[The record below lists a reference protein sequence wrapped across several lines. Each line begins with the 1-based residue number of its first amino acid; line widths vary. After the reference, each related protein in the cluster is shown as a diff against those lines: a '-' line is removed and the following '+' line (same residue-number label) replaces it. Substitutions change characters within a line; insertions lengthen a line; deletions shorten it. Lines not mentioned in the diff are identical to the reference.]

1 MATWNTSRS
10 RFDAPLLVPRADH
23 PIVREW
29 ECFSSCFTAFFIR
42 RTRSSIEIGHGERTI
57 LNAKGLHRSAANL
70 CAGLSEP
77 RPAGDGRSM
86 TNVLSHMPERLSSI
100 KAFRGSRPRVEF
112 AHLLR
117 GIAAGSVLLHHFF
130 YMFWN
135 RPRIIADLIIQP
147 DLPHLVEKLP
157 SFSITDFGIS
167 DFWGHFGVALFFL
180 VSGFVIPFS
189 VGSLSRAGFVIAR
202 VLRIWPTYMVGF
214 TITVTCLAVN
224 AACAGVAFPY
234 RTWEV
239 LSHYLI
245 VPRWPTLTRPMDGI
259 LWTLEI
265 ELFFYFLCLLFSRK
279 LRQFDLSIFFL
290 SLLSV
295 PIAVIASL
303 AVPIL
308 FKWGLPVFAI
318 VHWGSSMMQFLCFLL
333 VGTAYHYFFQGCI
346 DRSKLVMLHA
356 VLLSAFFLSWRQGL
370 MSEQGWSGPIS
381 YLVAYVAF
389 AIAFMCRE
397 GVSWLPQR
405 LRYLFFGLADVSYPL
420 YVVHGVLGYSILAH
434 AIEAGVGPGW
444 ALLLALAVAFA
455 LATILHVLVERPS
468 QELGRSL
475 VRRYAV

>member
-1 MATWNTSRS
+1 M
-10 RFDAPLLVPRADH
+10 
-23 PIVREW
+23 
-29 ECFSSCFTAFFIR
+29 
-42 RTRSSIEIGHGERTI
+42 
-57 LNAKGLHRSAANL
+57 
-70 CAGLSEP
+70 
-77 RPAGDGRSM
+77 
-86 TNVLSHMPERLSSI
+86 MPERLSSI

-135 RPRIIADLIIQP
+135 RPRIIADLIVQP

-265 ELFFYFLCLLFSRK
+265 ELFFYFRIRAEKKFSGLDTLVARIRK
-279 LRQFDLSIFFL
+279 DIY
-290 SLLSV
+290 
-295 PIAVIASL
+295 
-303 AVPIL
+303 
-308 FKWGLPVFAI
+308 FA
-318 VHWGSSMMQFLCFLL
+318 HRYFAR
-333 VGTAYHYFFQGCI
+333 VG
-346 DRSKLVMLHA
+346 A
-356 VLLSAFFLSWRQGL
+356 VLGGKW
-370 MSEQGWSGPIS
+370 
-381 YLVAYVAF
+381 
-389 AIAFMCRE
+389 
-397 GVSWLPQR
+397 
-405 LRYLFFGLADVSYPL
+405 
-420 YVVHGVLGYSILAH
+420 
-434 AIEAGVGPGW
+434 
-444 ALLLALAVAFA
+444 
-455 LATILHVLVERPS
+455 
-468 QELGRSL
+468 SL
-475 VRRYAV
+475 VNGQGGGK